1 MRLVKAPEDYLR
13 ILSLFYGYF
22 SGLESLID
30 KFIGKDQLN
39 DYASRR
45 KSQSIANDITYFE
58 GSLPVK
64 ATDDDLPAI
73 TNHLEAFGAL
83 YVIEGSTLGGSIIAR
98 IMRKQLNTQSDNGF
112 TFFDGYGDKTEEMW
126 SSFKSALSKQ
136 TQTEEENQLII
147 KAANETFLKFSHW
160 INKCDQ

>member
-1 MRLVKAPEDYLR
+1 MVKAPQDYLK
-13 ILSLFYGYF
+13 ILSLFYSYF

-30 KFIGKDQLN
+30 KFISKDQLN

-73 TNHLEAFGAL
+73 ANHLEAFGAL

-98 IMRKQLNTQSDNGF
+98 IMRKQLDTQSDDGF
-112 TFFDGYGDKTEEMW
+112 TFFDGYGDQTEEMW
-126 SSFKSALSKQ
+126 SSFKSALIKQ

-147 KAANETFLKFSHW
+147 KAANETFLKFSSW
-160 INKCDQ
+160 INKV

>member
-30 KFIGKDQLN
+30 KFIGTDQLH
-39 DYASRR
+39 DYTSRR
-45 KSQSIANDITYFE
+45 KSQSIANDIIYFE
-58 GSLPVK
+58 GSLPVQ
-64 ATDDDLPAI
+64 AIDEDLPVI

-98 IMRKQLNTQSDNGF
+98 IMRKQLNMQSNNGF
-112 TFFDGYGDKTEEMW
+112 EFFDGYGDKTQDMW
-126 SSFKSALSKQ
+126 NSFKSTLVKQ